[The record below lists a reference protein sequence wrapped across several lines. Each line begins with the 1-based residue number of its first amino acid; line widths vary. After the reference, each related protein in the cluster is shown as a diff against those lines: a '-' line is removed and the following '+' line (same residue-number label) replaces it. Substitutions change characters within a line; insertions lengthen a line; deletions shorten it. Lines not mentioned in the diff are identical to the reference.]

1 MAFLLSVFQIGMH
14 LIIIL
19 LVNIHLF
26 IGILHS
32 GEYIAVLLEEAL
44 SNGKAGVFGLFR
56 LRPELSY
63 SAADL
68 FLLYSCRYYHEL
80 IAACAVYLAV
90 IENSAYQ

>member
-44 SNGKAGVFGLFR
+44 SNGKADVFGLFR
-56 LRPELSY
+56 LRGIPRCHRKLRVSVKPPSSEERHPHRVRVRHLP
-63 SAADL
+63 A
-68 FLLYSCRYYHEL
+68 
-80 IAACAVYLAV
+80 
-90 IENSAYQ
+90 